1 MGKLFTVLFLFN
13 HFITSIFIFF
23 FWKIFNF
30 GIKFPHIGTFKIDNP
45 TALAGA
51 VRPKHSVVLYLF
63 CKAKYD
69 TRTTSG
75 FSITKI
81 FDF

>member
-1 MGKLFTVLFLFN
+1 LD
-13 HFITSIFIFF
+13 
-23 FWKIFNF
+23 
-30 GIKFPHIGTFKIDNP
+30 IGTERIDNP